1 MIDLRGSKHL
11 KDDQKYLNRYKKL
24 YGVEIRP
31 SDDPNKV
38 QEISAPLKE
47 LNKLFDSVVIEIEDR
62 QNWLTEMEDLV
73 KRDNGRDLE
82 GLKKTRESMVRVK
95 DEIVER
101 VSELEKIVGLIKK
114 ERSKHV
120 TADQVDGRLRG

>member
-1 MIDLRGSKHL
+1 M
-11 KDDQKYLNRYKKL
+11 
-24 YGVEIRP
+24 
-31 SDDPNKV
+31 
-38 QEISAPLKE
+38 KE

-82 GLKKTRESMVRVK
+82 GLNKTRESMVRVK